1 MKKFRFEII
10 AIMLAVCSLGAM
22 ANAKDKKAK
31 APAPAA
37 TPTPSVTEEV
47 RYFSSADVKAAFDKG
62 ATLVPGEGRNY
73 KVIGGKHDT
82 PGKAELHTRDTDI
95 FYIVDGTATF
105 VTGGKIVDAKTT
117 GPEEVRGE
125 SIEGGEDHQLSKG
138 DVIVIPAGTP
148 HWFKSVQAPPTV
160 FYFVVKIRQ
169 LEEHPYPAAA
179 QRETR
184 K

>member
-1 MKKFRFEII
+1 M
-10 AIMLAVCSLGAM
+10 
-22 ANAKDKKAK
+22 
-31 APAPAA
+31 
-37 TPTPSVTEEV
+37 
-47 RYFSSADVKAAFDKG
+47 
-62 ATLVPGEGRNY
+62 
-73 KVIGGKHDT
+73 
-82 PGKAELHTRDTDI
+82 
-95 FYIVDGTATF
+95 
-105 VTGGKIVDAKTT
+105 DAKTT

-148 HWFKSVQAPPTV
+148 HWFKSVQAPPTF